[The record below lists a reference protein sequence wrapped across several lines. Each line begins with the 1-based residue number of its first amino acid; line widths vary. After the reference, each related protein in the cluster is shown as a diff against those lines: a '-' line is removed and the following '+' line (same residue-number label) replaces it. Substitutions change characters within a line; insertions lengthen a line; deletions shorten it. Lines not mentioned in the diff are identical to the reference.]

1 MKKSKYLYSAVHCG
15 IFTALGVLFP
25 MIFHAFGAV
34 SGQTFLPMHIPV
46 LISGLTVSPVCG
58 LAVGILSPF
67 ISSILTNM
75 PLLSKMPFMC
85 IELACYGFA
94 SGLLFRILSAKL
106 KNRTLS
112 LYLSL
117 VGAQIVGRLVNLL
130 CTFCAINILGITA
143 QGLSMKL
150 ALMSIP
156 AGAVGIVI
164 QWILIPPC
172 ALAIQHMSDKQKPL
186 S

>member
-1 MKKSKYLYSAVHCG
+1 MKKSNHLYTAVYCG

-46 LISGLTVSPVCG
+46 LISGITVSPVCG
-58 LAVGILSPF
+58 LVVGILSPF

-75 PLLSKMPFMC
+75 PVLSKMPFMC
-85 IELACYGFA
+85 IELACYGLF
-94 SGLLFRILSAKL
+94 SGLLY
-106 KNRTLS
+106 RTLS
-112 LYLSL
+112 SKLKKRTLSVCLSL
-117 VGAQIVGRLVNLL
+117 FGAQIIGRLANLI
-130 CTFCAINILGITA
+130 CTFLAINILGITA
-143 QGLSMKL
+143 QGISMKL

-172 ALAIQHMSDKQKPL
+172 ALAIQHISKNQKPL